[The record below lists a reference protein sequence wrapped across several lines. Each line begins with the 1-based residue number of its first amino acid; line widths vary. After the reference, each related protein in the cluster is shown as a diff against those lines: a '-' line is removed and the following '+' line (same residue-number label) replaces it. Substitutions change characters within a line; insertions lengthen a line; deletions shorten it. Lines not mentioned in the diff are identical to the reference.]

1 MPATLPNAILK
12 TAIKCMVLLAIVSVM
27 PAGAARA
34 ATASLTLEGGE
45 LVGDSDTFRFT
56 EGDEIIILWT
66 SDESVELHLHGYD
79 LTVPVARGE
88 PGEMRFTGSI
98 TGRFP
103 VTSHGSTDSGP
114 GGHRALIYI
123 EIYPE

>member
-56 EGDEIIILWT
+56 EGDEIIILWM
-66 SDESVELHLHGYD
+66 SDEAVELHLHGYD
-79 LTVPVARGE
+79 LTVPVARGRPE
-88 PGEMRFTGSI
+88 RCGSR
-98 TGRFP
+98 GPLRAGFP
-103 VTSHGSTDSGP
+103 S
-114 GGHRALIYI
+114 RATVPPTAALAGIAR
-123 EIYPE
+123 